1 MTNELPKVTP
11 KTRKARA
18 KSKKD
23 VSPKPL
29 GRPTKLNEDMAVA
42 IIALLSRGN
51 YRKIVAEFVGI
62 RGDTLS
68 AWVDK
73 GTSYLTMLANDETL
87 DDDEQMFADFAAG
100 VFRAEARSE
109 IDAIE
114 SIMNAGKHDWRAS
127 AWYLERTRPDRF
139 GKIDRSE
146 VNANLNVSVDPG
158 ELSRKLQHLVEKAI
172 NKEALED
179 ARIIE
184 AVLVDDVL
192 AIEAAEDDADWD
204 EPVG

>member
-1 MTNELPKVTP
+1 MTMTDIPKVTP
-11 KTRKARA
+11 KTAAKRRA
-18 KSKKD
+18 KKTKD
-23 VSPKPL
+23 LSPKKM
-29 GRPTKLNEDMAVA
+29 GRPTMLNEDMAVA

-51 YRKIVAEFVGI
+51 YRKVVAEFVGI

-73 GTSYLTMLANDETL
+73 GLGYLKMLEQGESLEA
-87 DDDEQMFADFAAG
+87 DEQLFADFAAG
-100 VFRAEARSE
+100 VFKAESRAE

-127 AWYLERTRPDRF
+127 AWYFERTKPDRF

-184 AVLVDDVL
+184 GVLVDDDVL
-192 AIEAAEDDADWD
+192 ALDDEDWD